1 MNLQLIA
8 PDGIETYWNANR
20 AFNKKHMH
28 AIARHMDANGFDK
41 AHPLRVVQFS
51 DESLHLA
58 AGHHRHTAATLL
70 DTTYENLPLTKVWAE
85 IVAGDM
91 DTLIRIMEEDNIREH
106 SPGANRHRGLP
117 LSRDRETQSIVTMM
131 MFKDVFLQSN
141 RELGVRFGRS
151 HANIGDLRKEV
162 SGKIFQIES
171 ALKSAKTEEEKSA
184 VLLEFRITETRL
196 YEMLSVI
203 RSGEREVKRGDQVY
217 KQKTVAGTDRQEAE
231 RAALI
236 ETCLQHI
243 ADIRFEINALVEEY
257 PTLEASKVKRRLYKA
272 FTLNFSDN
280 PKKWTPQGLRSE
292 TRMRESLLEL
302 LRDRDN
308 PLVQNDWITEFQ
320 LTDSVNEYRNR
331 FRDMEGPLRDKDA
344 QLLFVDCSKVDTE
357 AWENLSQ
364 SARLQNLKEWLH
376 WLPHRMQ
383 AEQTQRKEEA
393 ERVAASNR
401 RKKLIGAVRTA
412 EAACKRL
419 KTVFHASRIED
430 KTPAGWHE
438 FLTTACHIGGY
449 SREPIQAKSFKFPH
463 TLKDANDTGQLAYKV
478 AGIADKIAVD
488 LGSADPPA
496 WITALFAEPTPAPP
510 PSPAQAKA
518 GMEAKAKA
526 TLASMQAE
534 SVLEPDADA
543 DADASVK
550 EAQPSTSAAGAT
562 DTSDALPTPDNLPE
576 THHQAV
582 EHVVRLMETEVFPKG
597 LPDVPIPSDWIIP
610 FRPAALAAYP
620 EMSLI
625 FNPHPDAQITATE
638 ARASEKGWRKVAE
651 DLQNGAAWVSSYLAK
666 RKANHEACV
675 EMNARWNAVQQKGVS
690 ARWENGKWFM
700 AIAGE
705 STPFYAEYGGKDI
718 QVNHSYVMV
727 TAAEEHLA
735 AKETESK
742 TEVEPPAAQPA
753 NASVLD
759 ADTLRKIRDAV
770 NAIGAVLP
778 LTSRVMPSTV
788 ASLDEQI
795 RKQCPDTVE
804 SVHLLRSLLTRA
816 LARMKT

>member
-8 PDGIETYWNANR
+8 PDGIKTHWDANR

-58 AGHHRHTAATLL
+58 AGHHRHTAAMLL
-70 DTTYENLPLTKVWAE
+70 DTTYDNLPLAEVWAE
-85 IVAGDM
+85 IIAGDM

-131 MFKDVFLQSN
+131 MFKDVFLQSD
-141 RELGVRFGRS
+141 RKLGVRFGRS

-171 ALKSAKTEEEKSA
+171 ALEHAETEEEKSA

-196 YEMLSVI
+196 YEMLGVI
-203 RSGEREVKRGDQVY
+203 RSGEREVTRGNTTY
-217 KQKTVAGTDRQEAE
+217 TQKTVAGTDRQEAE
-231 RAALI
+231 RVALI

-280 PKKWTPQGLRSE
+280 PKKWTTQGLRSE

-302 LRDRDN
+302 LRDREN

-320 LTDSVNEYRNR
+320 MTDSVNEYRNR
-331 FRDMEGPLRDKDA
+331 FTQMEGPIRDKDA
-344 QLLFVDCSKVDTE
+344 QLLYVDSSKVGTE

-393 ERVAASNR
+393 ERVAANKR
-401 RKKLIGAVRTA
+401 RQQRVGAVRTA

-463 TLKDANDTGQLAYKV
+463 TLKDANDTGQLAYRV

-488 LGSADPPA
+488 LGSAAPPA

-518 GMEAKAKA
+518 GMEVKAKA

-534 SVLEPDADA
+534 SVLETDA

-550 EAQPSTSAAGAT
+550 EAQSSTSAAGAT

-597 LPDVPIPSDWIIP
+597 LPDVPMPSDWIIP

-625 FNPHPDAQITATE
+625 FNPHPQAQITAEE

-666 RKANHEACV
+666 RKANHEASV

-690 ARWENGKWFM
+690 AHWDNGKWFM
-700 AIAGE
+700 SLAGE
-705 STPFYAEYGGKDI
+705 STPFYAEYGSKDI

-735 AKETESK
+735 SMKDSS
-742 TEVEPPAAQPA
+742 EPSAAQPA

-759 ADTLRKIRDAV
+759 ADNLRKIRGAV

-795 RKQCPDTVE
+795 RKQCPNAVE
-804 SVHLLRSLLTRA
+804 SVDLLRSLLIRA
-816 LARMKT
+816 LARITK